1 MAKTTVD
8 TPSKR
13 AKVLELPVPVRA
25 SGAAPRTALDTRA
38 ATHLRRRY
46 TRLYQRYVD
55 AVQKVW
61 TTSDKRLVTLQ
72 LGWWALDRTQAG
84 LALVRGRKIT
94 VCNSRFHELDR
105 GSERAGWRPIDPTT
119 AEDKTRYP
127 RLHTLVAREAAAI
140 FKSGPDTV
148 ARRYKRGD
156 RDEYIEVSYHRSAGG
171 SGPADVAV
179 LIQDATVRVRAEREL
194 DQLRESLV
202 QQERLRAIGELAS
215 GVAHDLNNTL
225 HAMSLRL
232 SLVEQSQ
239 ACQAEQGEN
248 IRALSRIVSDAALVV
263 GRLQDFARQRHD
275 RPLESVDVAAVVDEA
290 IDIVRTGIEG
300 QSSLDGA
307 PIRIRTDLP
316 ALPPVPGLASDLRHV
331 VVNLLLNARDAMPS
345 GGTIRMLAEQQG
357 KRVVLKVL
365 DEGNGI
371 PAKDLTKI
379 FDPFFTTKGKRGT
392 GLGLSIARGVLARL
406 GGDITAE
413 NRPEGGACFTLSFP
427 VATHPSRPPPARP
440 PSIPPVGG
448 RHILIVDD
456 DAESLEATRMAMEME
471 GQHVDIA
478 QNGRDAIERIRLGAR
493 YDLILC
499 DLGMPDMN
507 GWHVAREIQDVAPGT
522 AVFMVTGWAQQIA
535 GEDPRRR
542 WVKGILE
549 KPMTLE
555 RLRDVL
561 VLELGLGQ

>member
-1 MAKTTVD
+1 
-8 TPSKR
+8 
-13 AKVLELPVPVRA
+13 
-25 SGAAPRTALDTRA
+25 
-38 ATHLRRRY
+38 
-46 TRLYQRYVD
+46 
-55 AVQKVW
+55 
-61 TTSDKRLVTLQ
+61 
-72 LGWWALDRTQAG
+72 
-84 LALVRGRKIT
+84 
-94 VCNSRFHELDR
+94 
-105 GSERAGWRPIDPTT
+105 
-119 AEDKTRYP
+119 
-127 RLHTLVAREAAAI
+127 
-140 FKSGPDTV
+140 
-148 ARRYKRGD
+148 
-156 RDEYIEVSYHRSAGG
+156 
-171 SGPADVAV
+171 
-179 LIQDATVRVRAEREL
+179 VRVRAEREL

-239 ACQAEQGEN
+239 ACQAEQGDN

>member
-1 MAKTTVD
+1 
-8 TPSKR
+8 
-13 AKVLELPVPVRA
+13 LELPVPVRA
-25 SGAAPRTALDTRA
+25 SGAAPRPALDTRA

-94 VCNSRFHELDR
+94 VCNSRFHELDQ

-140 FKSGPDTV
+140 FKNGPNTV

-156 RDEYIEVSYHRSAGG
+156 RDEYIEASYHRSAGG

-179 LIQDATVRVRAEREL
+179 LIQDATLRVRAEREL

-331 VVNLLLNARDAMPS
+331 VVNLLLNARDAMPR

-440 PSIPPVGG
+440 PSIPPVSG

-555 RLRDVL
+555 RLRDL
-561 VLELGLGQ
+561 LAIELGLGP